1 MKKEFKDILDNFI
14 TSRDIRTTIIK
25 DLQSIGFR
33 LDFRWDINKSKGDCV
48 LNYEDRIILLVK
60 DHNILLVDP
69 IKYEKEQIEFIKFS
83 ISETTIED
91 IMYYI
96 KGL

>member
-14 TSRDIRTTIIK
+14 SSRDIRSTIIE
-25 DLQSIGFR
+25 DLKSIGFR
-33 LDFRWDINKSKGDCV
+33 LDWKWDINKSKGDTV

-60 DHNILLVDP
+60 DHIILLVDP
-69 IKYEKEQIEFIKFS
+69 IKYEKDEIEFIRFS
-83 ISETTIED
+83 ISETSIED

>member
-1 MKKEFKDILDNFI
+1 MKKEFKDILDSFI
-14 TSRDIRTTIIK
+14 SSRDIRTTIIN
-25 DLQSIGFR
+25 DLKSIGFR
-33 LDFRWDINKSKGDCV
+33 LDWKWDINKSKGDCV

-60 DHNILLVDP
+60 DHIILLVDP
-69 IKYEKEQIEFIKFS
+69 IKYEKDEIEFIRFS
-83 ISETTIED
+83 ISETSIED

>member
-14 TSRDIRTTIIK
+14 SSRDIRSTIIE
-25 DLQSIGFR
+25 DLKSIGFR
-33 LDFRWDINKSKGDCV
+33 LDWKWDINKSKGDCV

-60 DHNILLVDP
+60 DHIILLVDP
-69 IKYEKEQIEFIKFS
+69 IKYEKDEIEFIRFS
-83 ISETTIED
+83 ISETSIED

>member
-1 MKKEFKDILDNFI
+1 MKKEFKDILDSFI
-14 TSRDIRTTIIK
+14 SSRDIRTTIIN
-25 DLQSIGFR
+25 DLKSIGFR
-33 LDFRWDINKSKGDCV
+33 LNKSKGDCV

-60 DHNILLVDP
+60 DHIILLVDP
-69 IKYEKEQIEFIKFS
+69 IKYEKDEIEFIRFS
-83 ISETTIED
+83 ISETSIED